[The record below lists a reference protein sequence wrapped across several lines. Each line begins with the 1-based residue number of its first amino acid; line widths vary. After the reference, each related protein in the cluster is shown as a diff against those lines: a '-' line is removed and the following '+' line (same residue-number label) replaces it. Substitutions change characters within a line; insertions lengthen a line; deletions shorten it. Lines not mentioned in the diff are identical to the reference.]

1 MIRLTETIG
10 RDRFITQETKVKN
23 RKDIK
28 LNVFIFVSYC
38 SRQNEINLT
47 TLKKKQMLNI
57 WKFFSHC
64 KIQLL

>member
-10 RDRFITQETKVKN
+10 RDRFITQETKIKN

-38 SRQNEINLT
+38 PRQNEINLT

-57 WKFFSHC
+57 KLFSNC